1 MLQPQHK
8 WGMICF
14 ILNNIKV
21 LKFFQE
27 RTLIKV
33 INNETYLLYSAL
45 CYEEGHCRRTQHIL
59 KVYALAKLL
68 GEQEKISTED
78 QQILQA
84 AAILH
89 DIAIKYCKKHYNG
102 DASQEKQKKEASHLV
117 QEFLQEA
124 NYLPSYIPKI
134 VDLVSK
140 HHDYRKE
147 KSKLL
152 QILIEADL
160 IVNCY
165 ENQPDYKKSKFIKDI
180 FQTTGGKKLLEL
192 CLEEGI

>member
-1 MLQPQHK
+1 MQ
-8 WGMICF
+8 
-14 ILNNIKV
+14 
-21 LKFFQE
+21 
-27 RTLIKV
+27 
-33 INNETYLLYSAL
+33 TYTTYFKSLCISKIIRGTRKNFNRRSANFA
-45 CYEEGHCRRTQHIL
+45 G
-59 KVYALAKLL
+59 
-68 GEQEKISTED
+68 S
-78 QQILQA
+78 
-84 AAILH
+84 AILH